1 MALNPSVIRPLLPVV
16 KLALPTLPP
25 ATPGQLAWAAFGSSL
40 LELSL
45 AAILLAAF
53 VEKAA
58 PPQDLPWKPFS
69 LNHPL
74 GLATDAKLALITAD
88 PARCRAVLLAEDV
101 GFAAAPER
109 TEGFCTTAG
118 SVRLGDAKLSPTGPV
133 MRCDLALTY
142 EVWRRHVVEPAAR
155 KTLGSDLSRVEH
167 LGTYACRNIYGKS
180 DARPSNHATASALDV
195 AGFRL
200 ADGRQV
206 SVLRD
211 YDGEDPEAAF
221 LQEVRRGAC
230 RLFGAT
236 LGPDYNAAH
245 ADHFHLDM
253 SPYSLCR

>member
-1 MALNPSVIRPLLPVV
+1 MKV
-16 KLALPTLPP
+16 ALPTLPP
-25 ATPGQLAWAAFGSSL
+25 ASPGQLAWAGLGSAL

-53 VEKAA
+53 VDRAA

-69 LNHPL
+69 LDHPP
-74 GLATDAKLALITAD
+74 GLATGAKLAMITTD
-88 PARCRAVLLAEDV
+88 PARCRAALLAEDV
-101 GFAAAPER
+101 GFAVAPDR
-109 TEGFCTTAG
+109 TQGFCSTVD
-118 SVRLGDAKLSPTGPV
+118 SVRLGDPALSPRGPV

-155 KTLGSDLSRVEH
+155 RTLGSELSRIEH
-167 LGTYACRNIYGKS
+167 LGTYACRNIYGKA

-200 ADGRQV
+200 ADGRRV
-206 SVLRD
+206 SVLTHYRD
-211 YDGEDPEAAF
+211 AGPEGVF
-221 LQEVRRGAC
+221 LRQVREGGC

-245 ADHFHLDM
+245 ADHLHLDM
-253 SPYSLCR
+253 SPYRLCR